1 MKGQHAAR
9 MQKTKISTTEQY
21 RDVLAQNRLFKGLT
35 EEQADRAMQLLKAE
49 FREYRKGEF
58 LHHAGRPM
66 ERFGLV
72 LYGAVRVCT
81 DDIEGNR
88 MIMADVP
95 PGVSFGESLSFLEIP
110 EPMIYAYAADDT
122 GVLWLSAKECF
133 QEQSETDLELRNRF
147 TALLADRALA
157 MNDRIQ
163 ILSKLTLREKLTAFF
178 TIAARNAGN
187 KTFSISMNRDDMAAY
202 IGTNRSALSRALA
215 EMKREGILDYYRNS
229 FQLH

>member
-1 MKGQHAAR
+1 
-9 MQKTKISTTEQY
+9 
-21 RDVLAQNRLFKGLT
+21 
-35 EEQADRAMQLLKAE
+35 
-49 FREYRKGEF
+49 
-58 LHHAGRPM
+58 M
-66 ERFGLV
+66 EKFGLV

-133 QEQSETDLELRNRF
+133 QEHSESDLELRNRF

-163 ILSKLTLREKLTAFF
+163 ILSKLSLREKLTAFF

>member
-1 MKGQHAAR
+1 MKGQHSGR
-9 MQKTKISTTEQY
+9 MQKTKTSATEQY

-35 EEQADRAMQLLKAE
+35 EEQADRALQVLKAE

-163 ILSKLTLREKLTAFF
+163 ILSKLTLREKLTVFF

-229 FQLH
+229 FQLR